1 MPVTSL
7 NSVEPC
13 AMKNLYGSPLDI
25 HVTHVL
31 VTIRQLC
38 EIIKTLKFV
47 EGIHEDDR
55 E

>member
-1 MPVTSL
+1 
-7 NSVEPC
+7 
-13 AMKNLYGSPLDI
+13 MKNLYGPLDI

-38 EIIKTLKFV
+38 QIIKTTAFV
-47 EGIHEDDR
+47 EVIHEDDR